1 MIQECIKRTEK
12 SIDLFSQS
20 GRSGPG
26 FMAGGNSGFPSSGD
40 AARTRSQ
47 TPSDAMDGVLPSEPD
62 PQPKDG
68 ESPLLFMENS
78 IGESLDFDELD
89 TDERQ
94 LGPKTVIKGFQEEDT
109 FSEDSN
115 NGGSEESESDS
126 EGDSSDANITDLANS
141 HTDDLL
147 FESAFFDPPPSVQKL
162 QENLLGG
169 YEPPPQP
176 PPSPFELEPLTEEE
190 KLSLRHYIA
199 WRRTNGTVRAYKE
212 HAEVLQDASGIEIL
226 SLYNIRE
233 LAVRLACLSP
243 QKVDMCPKSCIVY
256 TGPYANKL
264 ACPFVHGKDGVCGMP
279 RYCEKGRKVPITQ
292 FTVLPVIPSIQA
304 LFANAETS

>member
-20 GRSGPG
+20 DRSGPG
-26 FMAGGNSGFPSSGD
+26 FMAGDNSGFPSSGD

-68 ESPLLFMENS
+68 ESPLSFMENS
-78 IGESLDFDELD
+78 IGESLDFDELN

-94 LGPKTVIKGFQEEDT
+94 LGPKTVIEGFQEEDT

-147 FESAFFDPPPSVQKL
+147 FESAFFDRPPSVHKL

-212 HAEVLQDASGIEIL
+212 HAEVLQDASPFTASIGGW
-226 SLYNIRE
+226 
-233 LAVRLACLSP
+233 ACSQSP
-243 QKVDMCPKSCIVY
+243 
-256 TGPYANKL
+256 
-264 ACPFVHGKDGVCGMP
+264 
-279 RYCEKGRKVPITQ
+279 
-292 FTVLPVIPSIQA
+292 
-304 LFANAETS
+304 ET